1 MTSVVQITPNTPTI
15 DTNRMFVMLQCTHP
29 FLQDGHDLLEALSL
43 AEEEEDVE
51 GTFEDINP
59 NQKQVK
65 DEVQIS
71 NPN

>member
-1 MTSVVQITPNTPTI
+1 
-15 DTNRMFVMLQCTHP
+15 MFVMLQCTHP

-51 GTFEDINP
+51 GTFEDMINP
-59 NQKQVK
+59 NQNQYK
-65 DEVQIS
+65 DEVQIG